1 MSPSR
6 RDSSTRSED
15 PFPLAGLNRRV
26 ERGVQTCVKPKALSS
41 CLYNAANRRVAR
53 LQEQVERLQQRNV
66 EMEDEHRLARQSF
79 QNRLQQLYE
88 SWQDCFDRHQ
98 HSWSQQKAQAEAMW
112 IEERRQ
118 LLAETAHLRQIIA
131 GQPSRELMEDAAVQ
145 AGSTSGK
152 SRSSQTPR
160 LSTPRPTTSSSD
172 GIWDLLRTQS
182 LPSDSQEWLDALMSN
197 RASTAD
203 FGDAAVEYA
212 LTVAQAPEDAFSFFM
227 PLREESDKLAGK
239 TDKAPI
245 PDQSWWEEFGEW
257 ESASNDEEYAYSPR
271 ALGPLPDWGV
281 ISEVAKPKLS
291 IEPVAPAFA
300 GGRNSPF
307 EEEADDED
315 IWNSLCQPAAMTQV
329 YPRQA
334 NGKRAFEESEDL
346 HADPKVQKA
355 RFPSPSSNPWG
366 LQESEEVSISITT
379 LAHPKFAA
387 PPSNPWGLQDIALPV
402 MGITFAPTGMANV
415 TYTPVEAFQPLPPT
429 PAHMDAP
436 TKLDSNVFSATTG
449 FPVTF
454 DDDCGDDSTP
464 MIEVLDMSAGDLVS
478 VGGPSVCPVSTKL
491 PPLDHDPMLP
501 PLPEGFVLPPEMHPV
516 VGSYTST
523 KAKTATTGSQTAPA
537 WSAGSAQVTAG
548 QVKDDSHVQGDR
560 EGSGK
565 WLHLKQGPPASK
577 ARQNGDMLEC
587 AAASMNMTPQDL
599 LAPTPMTDLL
609 RDVMSLTDTSS
620 ALPQEALP
628 TFTTRLA
635 DSGFMTCQ
643 LAQLL
648 APIRTAT
655 SMIESVDSSP
665 TTPPQVSCLGTASA
679 VAPAAPAVVDP
690 AFEASLEA
698 AAESLLADIGIDC
711 SSQLISRV
719 SSDAHSDFEFI
730 SRAASDAETAITT
743 EQFGGSQRLGPSVH
757 LAKSTSA
764 IPHSA
769 EPRAFYRPMLHS
781 NGHVSAVLGS
791 TACDRDEEVCS
802 MDEILTEST
811 ISLEDVTIDVGND
824 SGMTIQEGPIGA
836 AMCLAV
842 DDDTPAT
849 NRDDVQRWFDQR
861 WAGMARDADM
871 DAESASEDGSM
882 MSSEATLV
890 SASSFI
896 GETMEEADGAAAAGD
911 EWELI

>member
-1 MSPSR
+1 M
-6 RDSSTRSED
+6 
-15 PFPLAGLNRRV
+15 
-26 ERGVQTCVKPKALSS
+26 
-41 CLYNAANRRVAR
+41 
-53 LQEQVERLQQRNV
+53 
-66 EMEDEHRLARQSF
+66 
-79 QNRLQQLYE
+79 
-88 SWQDCFDRHQ
+88 
-98 HSWSQQKAQAEAMW
+98 
-112 IEERRQ
+112 
-118 LLAETAHLRQIIA
+118 
-131 GQPSRELMEDAAVQ
+131 
-145 AGSTSGK
+145 
-152 SRSSQTPR
+152 
-160 LSTPRPTTSSSD
+160 
-172 GIWDLLRTQS
+172 
-182 LPSDSQEWLDALMSN
+182 
-197 RASTAD
+197 
-203 FGDAAVEYA
+203 
-212 LTVAQAPEDAFSFFM
+212 
-227 PLREESDKLAGK
+227 
-239 TDKAPI
+239 
-245 PDQSWWEEFGEW
+245 
-257 ESASNDEEYAYSPR
+257 
-271 ALGPLPDWGV
+271 
-281 ISEVAKPKLS
+281 
-291 IEPVAPAFA
+291 
-300 GGRNSPF
+300 
-307 EEEADDED
+307 
-315 IWNSLCQPAAMTQV
+315 LC
-329 YPRQA
+329 
-334 NGKRAFEESEDL
+334 
-346 HADPKVQKA
+346 
-355 RFPSPSSNPWG
+355 
-366 LQESEEVSISITT
+366 
-379 LAHPKFAA
+379 
-387 PPSNPWGLQDIALPV
+387 
-402 MGITFAPTGMANV
+402 
-415 TYTPVEAFQPLPPT
+415 
-429 PAHMDAP
+429 
-436 TKLDSNVFSATTG
+436 
-449 FPVTF
+449 
-454 DDDCGDDSTP
+454 
-464 MIEVLDMSAGDLVS
+464 
-478 VGGPSVCPVSTKL
+478 
-491 PPLDHDPMLP
+491 
-501 PLPEGFVLPPEMHPV
+501 
-516 VGSYTST
+516 
-523 KAKTATTGSQTAPA
+523 
-537 WSAGSAQVTAG
+537 
-548 QVKDDSHVQGDR
+548 
-560 EGSGK
+560 
-565 WLHLKQGPPASK
+565 
-577 ARQNGDMLEC
+577 
-587 AAASMNMTPQDL
+587 
-599 LAPTPMTDLL
+599 
-609 RDVMSLTDTSS
+609 
-620 ALPQEALP
+620 
-628 TFTTRLA
+628 RLA

-698 AAESLLADIGIDC
+698 AAESLLADMGIDC

-769 EPRAFYRPMLHS
+769 EPRAFYSPMLHS